1 VARPVLSVC
10 VSPKPLTQIDDPRY
24 VKALAHPMRIR
35 ILAILKEEQRSPVQL
50 ADQLGASLGSV
61 AYHVRKLHTLGL
73 LELVGTRQ
81 RRGATEHTYRA
92 REHPRFSDEAW
103 EALSPIAKQRMLSAM
118 LQQIGEYASGS
129 AAVGGF
135 DRPDAHI
142 TRTALD
148 LDERAWTRLA
158 EATKRWLR
166 EVDRIEA
173 GARQR
178 REKKAPHDEETLSVG
193 LVIMLF
199 EALPFS
205 RRGAG
210 GDERPRGQR
219 RASRAPASRRS

>member
-1 VARPVLSVC
+1 
-10 VSPKPLTQIDDPRY
+10 VSPKPLTQIDDARY

-50 ADQLGASLGSV
+50 ADQLGAPLGTV
-61 AYHVRKLHTLGL
+61 AYHVRKLYNLGL

-103 EALSPIAKQRMLSAM
+103 ASLSPIAKQRMLSAM

-142 TRTALD
+142 TRTALE
-148 LDERAWTRLA
+148 LDERGWTQLA

-166 EVDRIEA
+166 DVDRIEKA
-173 GARQR
+173 ARQR
-178 REKKAPHDEETLSVG
+178 RVASKPHPDDPLKVG

-205 RRGAG
+205 ERLLDEGAT
-210 GDERPRGQR
+210 R
-219 RASRAPASRRS
+219 RRSALRRPGGGGRRSTS

>member
-1 VARPVLSVC
+1 
-10 VSPKPLTQIDDPRY
+10 VSPKPLTRIDDARY

-61 AYHVRKLHTLGL
+61 AYHVRTLHNLGL

-103 EALSPIAKQRMLSAM
+103 DALSPVAKQRLLSAM

-142 TRTALD
+142 TRTALE
-148 LDERAWTRLA
+148 LDERGWTQLA
-158 EATKRWLR
+158 EATKRWLS
-166 EVDRIEA
+166 EVDRIEE
-173 GARQR
+173 GARKR
-178 REKKAPHDEETLSVG
+178 REPKKPHPDDALNVG

-205 RRGAG
+205 QRGRDDSASQRG
-210 GDERPRGQR
+210 RTRGRPR
-219 RASRAPASRRS
+219 RATT

>member
-1 VARPVLSVC
+1 
-10 VSPKPLTQIDDPRY
+10 VSPKPLTRIDDARY
-24 VKALAHPMRIR
+24 LKALAHPMRIR

-61 AYHVRKLHTLGL
+61 AYHVRTLYNLGL

-103 EALSPIAKQRMLSAM
+103 DALSPVAKQRMLSAM

-142 TRTALD
+142 TRTALE
-148 LDERAWTRLA
+148 LDERGWTQLA

-166 EVDRIEA
+166 EVDRIEE
-173 GARQR
+173 GARKR
-178 REKKAPHDEETLSVG
+178 REKKEPHPDDALNVG

-205 RRGAG
+205 ERRRDDAESQRGRTRG
-210 GDERPRGQR
+210 RPRSS
-219 RASRAPASRRS
+219 AS

>member
-1 VARPVLSVC
+1 
-10 VSPKPLTQIDDPRY
+10 VSPKPLTQIDDARY

-35 ILAILKEEQRSPVQL
+35 ILAILKEEDRSPVQL
-50 ADQLGASLGSV
+50 ANQLGASLGAV
-61 AYHVRKLHTLGL
+61 AYHVRKLHSLGL

-142 TRTALD
+142 TRTALE
-148 LDERAWTRLA
+148 LDERAWSQLA
-158 EATKRWLR
+158 AATKKWLR
-166 EVDRIEA
+166 DVDRIEA
-173 GARQR
+173 GARERLQ
-178 REKKAPHDEETLSVG
+178 KKGPHDTEALNVG

-199 EALPFS
+199 EALPFA
-205 RRGAG
+205 RRGV
-210 GDERPRGQR
+210 DEDEPPARRRHTPRRPTSAARDGR
-219 RASRAPASRRS
+219 